1 MNMEIDSTTCNP
13 AYSRARDQN
22 NNGLLMCS
30 PDNLN
35 ANGSNA
41 NLHMMN
47 SSETNLNHHN
57 HHQMN
62 LNHNPLSH
70 SHLQGQHGQAYNA
83 HAICPSM
90 MHGSNSQI
98 PHLHHQQDI
107 CSSGQSDLESTPSP
121 QPDGAYKLSPSQ
133 NEPIYKRETIDSDNY

>member
-1 MNMEIDSTTCNP
+1 MMNMEIDSTTCNP

-30 PDNLN
+30 PEN
-35 ANGSNA
+35 ANGQAA
-41 NLHMMN
+41 NLHLMN
-47 SSETNLNHHN
+47 SSEPNLHHPHHHP

-70 SHLQGQHGQAYNA
+70 MQGQHGPAYGA
-83 HAICPSM
+83 HGGICPSS
-90 MHGSNSQI
+90 MHGSNPQI
-98 PHLHHQQDI
+98 HLHQQDI

-133 NEPIYKRETIDSDNY
+133 NETIYKRETIDSDNY

>member
-1 MNMEIDSTTCNP
+1 MMNMEIDSTTCNP

-30 PDNLN
+30 PESLN
-35 ANGSNA
+35 ANGPAA
-41 NLHMMN
+41 NLHLMN
-47 SSETNLNHHN
+47 SSEPNLHHHHN

-70 SHLQGQHGQAYNA
+70 SHLQGQHGAAYNA
-83 HAICPSM
+83 HTICPSM
-90 MHGSNSQI
+90 HGSNPQI
-98 PHLHHQQDI
+98 THLHQQDI

-121 QPDGAYKLSPSQ
+121 QP
-133 NEPIYKRETIDSDNY
+133 EPIYKRETIDSDNY

>member
-30 PDNLN
+30 PENLN
-35 ANGSNA
+35 ANGPAA
-41 NLHMMN
+41 NLHLVN
-47 SSETNLNHHN
+47 SSEPNLHHHHN
-57 HHQMN
+57 HQMN

-70 SHLQGQHGQAYNA
+70 SHLQGQHGPAYNT
-83 HAICPSM
+83 ICPSM
-90 MHGSNSQI
+90 HGSNPQI
-98 PHLHHQQDI
+98 PHLHQQDI

-121 QPDGAYKLSPSQ
+121 QPEGAYKLSPSQ